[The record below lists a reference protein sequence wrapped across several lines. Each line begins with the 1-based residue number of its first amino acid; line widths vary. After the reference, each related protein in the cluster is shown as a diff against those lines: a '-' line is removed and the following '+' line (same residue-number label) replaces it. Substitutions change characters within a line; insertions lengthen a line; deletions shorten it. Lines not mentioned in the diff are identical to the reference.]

1 MRRDI
6 HKTNAIRIDRRD
18 NVVIA
23 FEAVP
28 AGGTVRWAEGDEV
41 VARTSIPIGH
51 KVASE
56 PILAGEAIRKYGYS
70 IGTAGEEIASG
81 DWVHTHNVS
90 AKED

>member
-1 MRRDI
+1 MSRDI
-6 HKTNAIRIDRRD
+6 LTTNALRIDRLD
-18 NVVIA
+18 NVVIV

-28 AGGTVRWAEGDEV
+28 AGGTVRWAEGCAV
-41 VARTSIPIGH
+41 VARTAIPIGH

-56 PILAGEAIRKYGYS
+56 PIGAGEAIRKYGYA
-70 IGTAGEEIASG
+70 IGTAGEAISSG

>member
-1 MRRDI
+1 MSRDI
-6 HKTNAIRIDRRD
+6 LTTNAIRIDRRD
-18 NVVIA
+18 NVVIV

-28 AGGTVRWAEGDEV
+28 DGGTVRWAESCGV
-41 VARTSIPIGH
+41 VARTAIPIGH

-56 PILAGEAIRKYGYS
+56 PILAGEAIRKYGYA
-70 IGTAGEEIASG
+70 IGTAGEAISPG